1 MVEMGGVWTNEESRK
16 AGMSNIVFYPCLSL
30 LLDLNIYGQKNEGP
44 KSENHRSQE
53 RQSVSGPNRAPLG
66 PSDKGRSRIGEED
79 IFSTSDF
86 NLAVVW
92 LFNYWKS
99 IQGIGDEVLTESND
113 DG

>member
-16 AGMSNIVFYPCLSL
+16 AGMSNIVFYTCLSL
-30 LLDLNIYGQKNEGP
+30 LLDLNIYGQKNEDP

-66 PSDKGRSRIGEED
+66 PSDKVRSRIGEED
-79 IFSTSDF
+79 VFSTADL

-99 IQGIGDEVLTESND
+99 ILGIGDEVFD
-113 DG
+113 